1 MPADA
6 NDEIKWIY
14 SLVESHFP
22 IYESKVDAN
31 SITLYVNPK
40 DRSTV
45 SAEFSEIQKE
55 LKNKGFIA
63 AFDYTG
69 GEYILLI
76 LRNPAQQTVRK
87 KKTLLN
93 KVLLILT
100 FITTTIAGMVLWS
113 GYDSSSEMWS
123 LRTALMGAVTFAVP
137 LLAIL
142 GIHELGHY
150 FAAKLSLI
158 HI

>member
-1 MPADA
+1 MSADA
-6 NDEIKWIY
+6 NEEIKWIY
-14 SLVESHFP
+14 SLVEKHFP

-69 GEYILLI
+69 GEYILLV
-76 LRNPAQQTVRK
+76 LRGPAPQQKSK
-87 KKTLLN
+87 KKT
-93 KVLLILT
+93 
-100 FITTTIAGMVLWS
+100 A
-113 GYDSSSEMWS
+113 E
-123 LRTALMGAVTFAVP
+123 
-137 LLAIL
+137 
-142 GIHELGHY
+142 
-150 FAAKLSLI
+150 
-158 HI
+158 